1 MKLFNFSRFS
11 ASLVKESN
19 DDPVSGGPRKPEIT
33 TMAEHI
39 LQVTQSI
46 MKDIEDLKNLK
57 DEISRV
63 NYRDED
69 KDYLVKFC
77 DDGLELIRKETQ
89 TGSQNNTEQA

>member
-1 MKLFNFSRFS
+1 VKLYNFSRFQE
-11 ASLVKESN
+11 SLVKES
-19 DDPVSGGPRKPEIT
+19 DDPVSGGSRNEEIT

-39 LQVTQSI
+39 LQVTSSI

-57 DEISRV
+57 NEISRV

-77 DDGLELIRKETQ
+77 DEGLELIRKETQ
-89 TGSQNNTEQA
+89 IGKEKDDR

>member
-1 MKLFNFSRFS
+1 VKLFNFSRFS

-19 DDPVSGGPRKPEIT
+19 DDPVSGGPRKQEIT

-57 DEISRV
+57 HEISRV

-89 TGSQNNTEQA
+89 TGREKDDQ